1 MIIVT
6 TITYHLKRSN
16 CVTVKSGT
24 AQRKKS
30 GKIQHQT
37 GIQAHV
43 NKSPAEFLKL
53 SSTFDDTQKLW
64 LHTSLCRK
72 RTSWL
77 WLFEVN
83 IKRKRFTWTKT
94 RKTLSLHV
102 HLPRNPDK
110 TNEPT
115 QQWKLELFCF
125 DFSAFFSVGLVG
137 EHNIFSWYYHALFA
151 GYMELSWERR
161 WKVVNFIK
169 V

>member
-1 MIIVT
+1 MEI
-6 TITYHLKRSN
+6 SN
-16 CVTVKSGT
+16 IK
-24 AQRKKS
+24 
-30 GKIQHQT
+30 
-37 GIQAHV
+37 QAYKLMWTKV
-43 NKSPAEFLKL
+43 LPNFLKL

-77 WLFEVN
+77 SLFEVN

-102 HLPRNPDK
+102 HLPCPETQTK